1 MIHGHHSRNALKP
14 AVPKTVVSRPIIKF
28 DGMESV
34 FLLVDSRPFWERP
47 FWHVTQPNQVL
58 ICIMNLSVECVNVF
72 SNVSITVR
80 FYALGQERNC
90 CPSSLTIY
98 ARRYMPGSLWAA
110 NSLFIF
116 FLFLLCSFLL
126 YRRMAPDSI
135 LLFCYSF
142 LIYFSVVNNGVQNI
156 SSDVYLC
163 CPLFS

>member
-1 MIHGHHSRNALKP
+1 MIHGHHSRNALKT

-98 ARRYMPGSLWAA
+98 ARVTVGCKFFIH
-110 NSLFIF
+110 LFF
-116 FLFLLCSFLL
+116 FFFFV
-126 YRRMAPDSI
+126 
-135 LLFCYSF
+135 LFCCIGGWRRIQYYCF
-142 LIYFSVVNNGVQNI
+142 VTRF
-156 SSDVYLC
+156 
-163 CPLFS
+163 